1 MGIQIVQKSDLS
13 RKKHHSKIA
22 LVLAGGALSGGAFK
36 AGGLK
41 AFNDYLVNRK
51 VTDFDI
57 YVGISAGAFLAAPLA
72 GGIPPEEILKSI
84 DGTSE
89 HFSQLSPLEIYY
101 PNWKEVVE
109 RPLKYLFNRLLYFPA
124 LLLDF
129 CQALPNIGENLKAG
143 ALKFL
148 KEPNYSN
155 YEQMVKPLARA
166 LYSERSAPSILS
178 ALPTGFFDN
187 APLEKFIRENMKRN
201 QLSNHFK
208 VLKRMRGKDLYIC
221 GMALDSG
228 DRAIFGWDEK
238 NDVTISDAVMAST
251 AMPGF
256 YKPARIK
263 GVDYID
269 GGVLKTA
276 NIDLAIEKGAEL
288 IICYNPF
295 RPLKNHV
302 HVEFLREKNRYVTS
316 DHRISDNGI
325 FGVFNQVFRTLYHS
339 RLKYAI
345 QRYEEDKNFKGDI
358 ILLEPKEDDV
368 TFFQM
373 NPFAFWTRARA
384 ARSGFESV
392 KNSIEEGFDEIRKV
406 LASYGIDMTREV
418 VEQDE
423 ARIKRAANDDQEIME
438 VLEGSGASKG
448 RLRVI
453 AGGQRPRGGAAPSY
467 PLPTSSQ

>member
-1 MGIQIVQKSDLS
+1 MGLKIIQKSDLS
-13 RKKHHSKIA
+13 RKKNHSKIA
-22 LVLAGGALSGGAFK
+22 LVLSGGAVSGGAFK

-41 AFNDYLVNRK
+41 AFNDFLVNRK

-57 YVGISAGAFLAAPLA
+57 YVGISAGAILAVPLA
-72 GGIPPEEILKSI
+72 GGIAPEEIIKSI

-89 HFSQLSPLEIYY
+89 YFSQLSPLEIYY
-101 PNWKEVVE
+101 PNWREMVG
-109 RPLKYLFNRLLYFPA
+109 RPLNYLFQRFAYFPSV
-124 LLLDF
+124 LFDVI
-129 CQALPNIGENLKAG
+129 QALPNINL
-143 ALKFL
+143 ALKEGLMRFL
-148 KEPNYSN
+148 KDPSYSN
-155 YEQMVKPLARA
+155 YEKMIKPLAKA
-166 LYSERSAPSILS
+166 LYSERDSPSILN

-187 APLEKFIRENMKRN
+187 RPLENYLRENMRRN
-201 QLSNHFK
+201 NMSNHFK
-208 VLKRMRGKDLYIC
+208 VIKRVRGKDLYIC
-221 GMALDSG
+221 AAELDSG
-228 DRAIFGWDEK
+228 ERAIFGWDEK
-238 NDVTISDAVMAST
+238 NDITISETVMAST

-295 RPLKNHV
+295 RPLKNLV
-302 HVEFLREKNRYVTS
+302 NVFYNREKNNYVTK
-316 DHRISDNGI
+316 DKRISDNGI

-339 RLKYAI
+339 RLNYAI

-358 ILLEPKEDDV
+358 ILIEPTEDDN

-384 ARSGFESV
+384 AKSGFESV
-392 KNSIEEGFDEIRKV
+392 RYSVEKHFKKLQAI
-406 LASYGIDMTREV
+406 LASYGIEMTKDV
-418 VEQDE
+418 VEADE
-423 ARIKRAANDDQEIME
+423 AQMARAANDEEEIMG
-438 VLEGSGASKG
+438 VLEGEKNQRKG

-453 AGGQRPRGGAAPSY
+453 SGGRRNRRSTA
-467 PLPTSSQ
+467 

>member
-1 MGIQIVQKSDLS
+1 LGIQIVQKSDLS

-41 AFNDYLVNRK
+41 AFNDFLVNRK

-57 YVGISAGAFLAAPLA
+57 YVGISAGGFLAAPLA
-72 GGIPPEEILKSI
+72 GGITPEEVLKSI

-101 PNWKEVVE
+101 PNWQEMVS
-109 RPLKYLFNRLLYFPA
+109 RPLKYLFDRFSYFPNIMF
-124 LLLDF
+124 DF
-129 CQALPNIGENLKAG
+129 LQALPNISESLKAG
-143 ALKFL
+143 FVRFVR
-148 KEPNYSN
+148 EPNYSN
-155 YEQMVKPLARA
+155 YEQMMKPLARA
-166 LYSERSAPSILS
+166 VYSGRTAPSLFS

-187 APLEKFIRENMKRN
+187 KPLEKFLRENMKRN
-201 QLSNHFK
+201 HLSNHFK

-221 GMALDSG
+221 GMELDSG

-238 NDVTISDAVMAST
+238 NDITISEAVMAST

-276 NIDLAIEKGAEL
+276 NIDLAIQKGAEL

-295 RPLKNHV
+295 RPLRNIV
-302 HVEFLREKNRYVTS
+302 NVEYRREKNRYVTK
-316 DHRISDNGI
+316 DTRISDAGVFGI
-325 FGVFNQVFRTLYHS
+325 FNQVFRTLYHS

-358 ILLEPKEDDV
+358 ILLEPKEDDA

-373 NPFAFWTRARA
+373 NPFAFWTRAQA
-384 ARSGFESV
+384 AKSGFESV
-392 KNSIEEGFDEIRKV
+392 KDSIEGRFDEVKHI
-406 LASYGIDMTREV
+406 LSSYGIDMTRDIV
-418 VEQDE
+418 QRDE
-423 ARIKRAANDDQEIME
+423 AKMKRVANDDQGIME
-438 VLEGSGASKG
+438 VLEGHGGTKG
-448 RLRVI
+448 KLRI
-453 AGGQRPRGGAAPSY
+453 ILGGRKAKGSA
-467 PLPTSSQ
+467 